1 MFANY
6 FFLFFFGVCI
16 GSFLNVVILRYDPDK
31 TALVGIHL
39 GGRSKC
45 RSCGETLRWFELV
58 PIFSFFIQKGR
69 CRNCHRRISWQYP
82 IVEIL
87 SGLILVAAYLKWGL
101 TLQALLIALFALS
114 LLVLSFIDF
123 YFQVIPDELNLFIGL
138 LGILFVLLGSQTKA
152 FGLTEGSFIGYYA
165 SVLGLRQNI
174 FLNHL
179 AAAAFGGLLFMGL
192 IFFTKGKG
200 MGMGDAKLGAA
211 AGLFIGWPDIVLA
224 LMLSFILGGVF
235 GGMSLLLRKKR
246 MKDMLPFGP
255 FMALGILLIVFLGFN
270 ICNGY
275 FRFFNLA

>member
-1 MFANY
+1 MIVNSLI
-6 FFLFFFGVCI
+6 LFFFGICI

-31 TALVGIHL
+31 TALVGKHL

-45 RSCGETLRWFELV
+45 RSCGKTLRWFELI
-58 PIFSFFIQKGR
+58 PIFSFFVQKGR
-69 CRNCHRRISWQYP
+69 CRTCHRKISWQYP

-87 SGLILVAAYLKWGL
+87 SGIILVAAYLKWGL
-101 TLQALLIALFALS
+101 TLKALLIALFALS

-138 LGILFVLLGSQTKA
+138 LGVLYVLLGWQTKA

-179 AAAAFGGLLFMGL
+179 AAALFGGLLFMGL
-192 IFFTKGKG
+192 IFLTRGRG
-200 MGMGDAKLGAA
+200 MGMGDMKLGAA

-224 LMLSFILGGVF
+224 LMLSFILGGFF
-235 GGMSLLLRKKR
+235 GGISLFLRRKK

-255 FMALGILLIVFLGFN
+255 FMAAGILLIVFLGFN